1 MTHPVWPLF
10 DLRVITPRL
19 ELRYVDDELA
29 LALAELA
36 TRGVHDPDFMPF
48 TTEWTDVEPPH
59 LQVNTMQYYWRCRAE
74 WSPTSWNL
82 NLAVLVDGTVV
93 GTTGAIARD
102 FATVGAFETGS
113 WLGREFQ
120 GRGIGTEMRTATLQL
135 MFAGFDARVATTG
148 AFADNGPS
156 LGVTAKLG
164 YAPNG
169 GTDRARRG
177 ERARSLH
184 FEMSRAHWAAHLE
197 RDDIALHGTDACRPL
212 FGAR

>member
-10 DLRVITPRL
+10 DLRVTTPRL

-36 TRGVHDPDFMPF
+36 ARGVHDRDFMPF
-48 TTEWTDVEPPH
+48 TVAWTDVEPPQ
-59 LQVNTMQYYWRCRAE
+59 LEVNTMQYYWRCRAE

-82 NLAVLVDGTVV
+82 NLAVVVDGTVV
-93 GTTGAIARD
+93 GTTGAMAHD
-102 FATVGAFETGS
+102 FATVGGFETGS
-113 WLGREFQ
+113 WLGREFH
-120 GRGIGTEMRTATLQL
+120 GRGIGTEMRLATLQL
-135 MFAGFDARVATTG
+135 MFAGFDARAATTG

-164 YAPNG
+164 YTPNG

-177 ERARSLH
+177 TAARSLH
-184 FEMSRAHWAAHLE
+184 FHMPRAHWEEHLR
-197 RDDIALHGTDACRPL
+197 RDDIELHGTEACRAL